1 MHALSR
7 QYAAMLTSGT
17 QVLLLFLALQTRS
30 LAGWAV
36 VLALVAALS
45 FAAWTS
51 TYRRW
56 RAVSDTPTSQV
67 AYAAQGYAE
76 LAGHAAQPAD
86 VRIVS
91 RLSHLP
97 CCWYRFRIERRRER
111 SRRGWVLQEQGE
123 SVEAFR
129 LRDATGECLV
139 EPDGA
144 EVLCTRRQTW
154 TSGEYRFTEW
164 VILER
169 DPLYVLGDFATFAP
183 DAGFSESLAMSERL
197 GAWKEDRPRLRERF
211 DLDGDGEISLA
222 EWQLA
227 RAQARREVARERE
240 ILRAAPGV
248 QVVRRPR
255 DGRPFL
261 LANLDAERL
270 AARFNLWAWVH
281 LGLFL
286 AGTAGSVVAATRL

>member
-1 MHALSR
+1 MSTLAR

-17 QVLLLFLALQTRS
+17 QLLLLFVALHTGS

-56 RAVSDTPTSQV
+56 RAVADTPTSQV

-76 LAGHAAQPAD
+76 LAGHAEQPAGA
-86 VRIVS
+86 RIVS
-91 RLSHLP
+91 RLTHLP
-97 CCWYRFRIERRRER
+97 CCWYRFRIERRRQR
-111 SRRGWVLQEQGE
+111 NRGWVVQEQGE

-129 LRDATGECLV
+129 LRDATGECAV

-169 DPLYVLGDFATFAP
+169 DPLYVLGDFATFSAG
-183 DAGFSESLAMSERL
+183 AGFSESHAMNAKL
-197 GAWKEDRPRLRERF
+197 GGWKQDRPRLRERF
-211 DLDGDGEISLA
+211 DLNRDGDVSLA

-227 RAQARREVARERE
+227 RAAARREVLRERE
-240 ILRAAPGV
+240 ILLAEPGV
-248 QVVRRPR
+248 QVMRKPP

-261 LANLDAERL
+261 LANLDAGKL
-270 AARFNLWAWVH
+270 AARFSLWAWVH
-281 LGLFL
+281 LALFF